1 MKPLSSSHAACELDE
16 GKGLVCRLRIAGRA
30 RSEYNGGGVQ
40 MRPPTAGEKEQT
52 MPRLYIEATNQV
64 LGEISDAEL
73 KVLFENL
80 EEESAEDTDYYI
92 TSDTVDY
99 LESRG
104 ADARLVLMLRQ
115 AIGGSDGVDIRWAR

>member
-1 MKPLSSSHAACELDE
+1 
-16 GKGLVCRLRIAGRA
+16 
-30 RSEYNGGGVQ
+30 
-40 MRPPTAGEKEQT
+40 

-64 LGEISDAEL
+64 LGEVSDDEL

-80 EEESAEDTDYYI
+80 EEESTEDTDYYI
-92 TSDTVDY
+92 NLDTLDY

-104 ADARLVLMLRQ
+104 ADARLVQMLRQ

>member
-1 MKPLSSSHAACELDE
+1 
-16 GKGLVCRLRIAGRA
+16 
-30 RSEYNGGGVQ
+30 
-40 MRPPTAGEKEQT
+40 

-64 LGEISDAEL
+64 LGEVSDDEL

-92 TSDTVDY
+92 TPDTLDY

-104 ADARLVLMLRQ
+104 ADARLVQMLRQ
-115 AIGGSDGVDIRWAR
+115 AIGGSEGVDVRWAR

>member
-1 MKPLSSSHAACELDE
+1 
-16 GKGLVCRLRIAGRA
+16 
-30 RSEYNGGGVQ
+30 
-40 MRPPTAGEKEQT
+40 

-92 TSDTVDY
+92 NADTVDY

-104 ADARLVLMLRQ
+104 ADARLVAMLRQ
-115 AIGGSDGVDIRWAR
+115 ALGSSDGIDIRWAR

>member
-1 MKPLSSSHAACELDE
+1 
-16 GKGLVCRLRIAGRA
+16 
-30 RSEYNGGGVQ
+30 
-40 MRPPTAGEKEQT
+40 

-64 LGEISDAEL
+64 LGEVSEAEL

-92 TSDTVDY
+92 SQDTIDY

-104 ADARLVLMLRQ
+104 ADPRLVNMLRQ
-115 AIGGSDGVDIRWAR
+115 AIGGSDGVDIRWSR